1 MDVVGAEDVAR
12 AVRAVVGRALALGP
26 ALWRPAGS
34 GGRAQADW
42 SHLIEGDHDAAVGR
56 RGAGEFQ
63 HARGLGR
70 IVGVGT
76 GLPGP
81 GTLEGQ
87 AGLGE
92 QAAEVRRTDLQHAR
106 GAQMVGQPRQ
116 RPARQRDPLVI
127 GTSTGHRNRRS
138 ALLASDPAGTPAPI
152 LRVQRRH
159 PTLVE
164 VMDHAAHVRLVG
176 HPHLSDLR
184 HRSPDIRR
192 QQDRRPLARG
202 EVLGLLG
209 SALKRDRLLMRQR
222 PDEHL
227 RGTHHHLPDR
237 DVSPFATNNEFP
249 AKPSEK
255 GH

>member
-1 MDVVGAEDVAR
+1 
-12 AVRAVVGRALALGP
+12 
-26 ALWRPAGS
+26 
-34 GGRAQADW
+34 
-42 SHLIEGDHDAAVGR
+42 
-56 RGAGEFQ
+56 
-63 HARGLGR
+63 
-70 IVGVGT
+70 
-76 GLPGP
+76 
-81 GTLEGQ
+81 
-87 AGLGE
+87 
-92 QAAEVRRTDLQHAR
+92 
-106 GAQMVGQPRQ
+106 MVGQPRQ

-192 QQDRRPLARG
+192 QQNRRSLARG